1 MRKALVAL
9 VGMVLSVGTVM
20 TIAPSPGMTDAPE
33 KPVLTID
40 FSDYDADK
48 GSVRDW
54 LAAKGFKFKSDSEDH
69 DTIALSAE
77 HGVLDIR
84 TKKSAFGMIYRELDA
99 PGAARAR
106 ITWGVSEF
114 PEGASYEHG
123 VHDEALMLY
132 VFLGDEKMP
141 SGSLLLPDSP
151 YFIGLFLC
159 NSDQVERPY
168 EGKYYKGSGRFVC
181 VGKPK
186 PDEKVV
192 SEFDFATAFEK
203 YFGKDQVPVVS
214 GIGLEVDT
222 KEAGN
227 DGRAAAFIEKIE
239 LLD

>member
-1 MRKALVAL
+1 VRKALVAL
-9 VGMVLSVGTVM
+9 LATALLAGAAM
-20 TIAPSPGMTDAPE
+20 TTASSPGVADTSD

-40 FSDYDADK
+40 FSDYDAEK

-54 LAAKGFKFKSDSEDH
+54 LAAKGFNFKFDSEDH
-69 DTIALSAE
+69 DDIALSAE
-77 HGVLDIR
+77 QGGLHIR
-84 TKKSAFGMIYRELDA
+84 TNKPAFGMIYRELDA

-114 PEGASYEHG
+114 PEGASYENG

-132 VFLGDEKMP
+132 IFLGDEKMP
-141 SGSLLLPDSP
+141 SGSWLLPDSP
-151 YFIGLFLC
+151 YFIGMYLC
-159 NSDQVERPY
+159 DSDQVERPY
-168 EGKYYKGSGRFVC
+168 QGKYYKGSGRFVC
-181 VGKPK
+181 VGKPGRG
-186 PDEKVV
+186 EKVV

-227 DGRAAAFIEKIE
+227 DGRAAAFIQKIE

>member
-1 MRKALVAL
+1 M
-9 VGMVLSVGTVM
+9 
-20 TIAPSPGMTDAPE
+20 
-33 KPVLTID
+33 
-40 FSDYDADK
+40 
-48 GSVRDW
+48 
-54 LAAKGFKFKSDSEDH
+54 H
-69 DTIALSAE
+69 
-77 HGVLDIR
+77 IR

-99 PGAARAR
+99 PGASRAR

-181 VGKPK
+181 VGRPS

-203 YFGKDQVPVVS
+203 YFGKDRVPVVS

-239 LLD
+239 LLE